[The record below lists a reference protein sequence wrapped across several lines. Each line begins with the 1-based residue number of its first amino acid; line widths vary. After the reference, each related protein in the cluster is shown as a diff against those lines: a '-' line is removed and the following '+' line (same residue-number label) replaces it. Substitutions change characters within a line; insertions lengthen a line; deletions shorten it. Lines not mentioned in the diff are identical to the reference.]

1 MTAVVLAFP
10 VAVVRRVNRKGYAV
24 LIVPAELGRRQGR
37 VRSRL
42 EYTYSVVA
50 IDGTLGRVR
59 PGNATEAAMEA
70 KLVLKLA

>member
-1 MTAVVLAFP
+1 MGKSPLASTFVTP
-10 VAVVRRVNRKGYAV
+10 
-24 LIVPAELGRRQGR
+24 GRSLAMAMITLTLAT

-42 EYTYSVVA
+42 EYTYGVVA

>member
-1 MTAVVLAFP
+1 MGKSPLASTFVTP
-10 VAVVRRVNRKGYAV
+10 
-24 LIVPAELGRRQGR
+24 GRPLAMAMITLTLAT